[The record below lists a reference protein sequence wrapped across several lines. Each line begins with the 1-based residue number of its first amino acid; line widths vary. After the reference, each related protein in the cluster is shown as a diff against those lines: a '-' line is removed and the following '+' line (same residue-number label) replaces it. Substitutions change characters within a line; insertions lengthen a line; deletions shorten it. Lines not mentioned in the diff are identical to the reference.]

1 MEQQHLQREEPGA
14 EAAPLRVQAESVPR
28 EESVPRSEEAAVG
41 ALLAAFQQETRR
53 YRRRIR
59 NGLALGTL
67 AAASVMLLDV
77 FALLG
82 SLQAETFPFTIALLG
97 WGMDLVVLLS
107 CLAYP
112 VTAFQ
117 ARKRVAERLA
127 RFDDLRIVGP
137 LAEMLEAPDMRARPD
152 VVSALTTL
160 LPRLQASDAALLDTE
175 QRACLCRILT
185 SSERALTDLKIAI
198 LRAFEQ
204 VGDSRALPLVER
216 LAEGPGRTERQR
228 RIRSAAK
235 HCLPF
240 LQERAAQ
247 EPFRQTLLRAS
258 LAAGVASDTLLRPAA
273 PGVDAAAQHLLRASV
288 QEEAAAGK

>member
-1 MEQQHLQREEPGA
+1 MEHQYLQHEETGTEMRCPR
-14 EAAPLRVQAESVPR
+14 APNEVVLSAESVPG
-28 EESVPRSEEAAVG
+28 SEEAAVG
-41 ALLAAFQQETRR
+41 ALLTAFRQETRR

-82 SLQAETFPFTIALLG
+82 SLQAETFPFTVALMG

-152 VVSALTTL
+152 VVSALTGL

-216 LAEGPGRTERQR
+216 MAEGTGRTERQR
-228 RIRSAAK
+228 RLREAAQ

-258 LAAGVASDTLLRPAA
+258 LAAGVAADVLLRPAA
-273 PGVDAAAQHLLRASV
+273 PGVESSSQHLLRASV
-288 QEEAAAGK
+288 QEETAVGK